1 MTLYAEL
8 RQLQFW
14 SRLTGQLDSQIE
26 ILISR
31 LDDVPSQNVS
41 ILRIWE
47 SRASHRPFSFICLL
61 WIQGYAGARFGRIV
75 LYPLRWESRSMGAV
89 GMVG

>member
-47 SRASHRPFSFICLL
+47 SRAFAQAIQLHLSFMDSGLCRCPIWPDRPVSVTLGI
-61 WIQGYAGARFGRIV
+61 
-75 LYPLRWESRSMGAV
+75 
-89 GMVG
+89 